1 MLDTTEDRRC
11 NNQQLKK
18 ELTLFS
24 CWLAALLPLLLAG
37 RVAEEVVLL
46 CDGFGGS
53 RGSDEGFGDA
63 SRFGTIT
70 ASFGGGGG
78 WIWPHLD
85 AVSSPRASVVLLVF
99 LGVLRRWWGDSWWVW
114 SLARSSKWKES
125 LRPNKTSF
133 LDGGGW
139 IRRRNATG
147 TSRRASAVLLAL
159 SDGPWGWWGGVLAIV
174 HFFNWSIELEGPIH
188 HVFRHFFDYCKKSRA
203 T

>member
-18 ELTLFS
+18 ELTLFCCS
-24 CWLAALLPLLLAG
+24 LAAPLPLLLAG

-78 WIWPHLD
+78 
-85 AVSSPRASVVLLVF
+85 
-99 LGVLRRWWGDSWWVW
+99 
-114 SLARSSKWKES
+114 
-125 LRPNKTSF
+125 
-133 LDGGGW
+133 
-139 IRRRNATG
+139 
-147 TSRRASAVLLAL
+147 
-159 SDGPWGWWGGVLAIV
+159 
-174 HFFNWSIELEGPIH
+174 
-188 HVFRHFFDYCKKSRA
+188 
-203 T
+203 